1 MHQDEVVF
9 FQTKHHFRLTFHF
22 RRNNNLIQ
30 RNHYLIWKN
39 LYTKQ
44 HFKFQ
49 TKHNSKIDARGGEA
63 AAAARQ
69 PNRKA
74 IAISKSSL
82 ESQRFAKLPQT
93 RNKRFAE
100 EKVTQSN

>member
-1 MHQDEVVF
+1 LYLRYHIF
-9 FQTKHHFRLTFHF
+9 SNKTSFQI
-22 RRNNNLIQ
+22 NISS
-30 RNHYLIWKN
+30 
-39 LYTKQ
+39 
-44 HFKFQ
+44 Q